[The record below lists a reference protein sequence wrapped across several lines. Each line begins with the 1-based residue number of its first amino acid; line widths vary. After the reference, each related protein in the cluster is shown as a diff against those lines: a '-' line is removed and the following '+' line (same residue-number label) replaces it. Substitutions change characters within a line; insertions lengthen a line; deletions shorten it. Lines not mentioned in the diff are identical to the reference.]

1 MSVKD
6 KRIKNVIESDDE
18 NELGACGTT
27 NDIRRPSLA
36 VPEPISG
43 TGSLLEESVD
53 NLSMEVHLGGDNS
66 RHPSEI
72 SSVSYQN
79 LLDDGEPTNSI
90 ISRRGSDDS
99 LDSYQPDFPD
109 AELPSDYME
118 TFEACDLPLSEHF
131 PMGALQ
137 GPENK
142 EKSRGDRSSYLS
154 DSSSNLSR
162 PNVKLKEVSQE
173 LGENL
178 VKLRE
183 KSTVEKIDD
192 PEEGVT
198 KRNSLEIRNNIPVVG
213 EVKDYEKEL
222 NIDFS
227 KVQGTKPKMI
237 GLKQSP
243 GLARRVDIEGQEERE
258 HFDKAPEKQTESSL
272 PPSSTLLT
280 QKVRSKSMDNKTRE
294 NVIEVIT
301 PIPKNLNIENEYD
314 YVKYARVQQGNS
326 YVGMRLAYSSS
337 NDSLNIKHSAGSDT
351 SSREPSPEKSLHK
364 KIHAEH
370 ESQEKVSEETL
381 TEIPLNNSDYSEDKK
396 AFTLSPENT
405 ECDSVEVESVTSEGD
420 NSTPGFPTV
429 EDGLSSSQASDAE
442 EGACGHGSNSSPSK
456 ILKSKQKSAVQYDL
470 PKEEEDCH
478 PKEMDAQAIMDDLK
492 MKREA
497 LDMAIA
503 DIKSAIQRSKSMS
516 LESPYPSQQETEESQ
531 PVWIKR
537 ENKEAQNQLLRRQE
551 EMRRVRE
558 EIERQQEQIPTAQG
572 KPFQEKGSLVESE
585 PAVMLTNYVLPE
597 SSSSQ
602 SNGTITEIS
611 ASYSLPKSTTQPQD
625 LKKQNII
632 SSGIDTKTDFIQ
644 PLLGFNTSQI
654 FGDESLNKDDL
665 LEMHIS
671 DGLKASLAEGNPK
684 MEGLKLASNI
694 IENCDAQIIH
704 HTLQFD
710 SRVKENPIVC
720 TSSNTGLQVENN
732 IILNLGSTAMLT
744 TFIGNNQQTT
754 LEDSDLNENTV
765 EHELQRKDLT
775 VNLHQKLPNNGED
788 SLCVD
793 ILSYDHFESMS
804 HVTCS
809 QNTLNQNIEIAQV
822 RISDTEECESDDGD
836 GRHVYFDGEEPNRDG
851 DIRLDGPIRGYD
863 SDDECED
870 ADGIRYTRRNKGKKY
885 APLQK
890 DDSLEMG
897 GAYGG
902 SKREAALANNQVAH
916 SGSNGSVANHVQGTQ
931 LLQEPG
937 EHHVHRTEAPL
948 SSEES
953 SDIDANINSYSRP
966 PNADSDTD
974 EETDRLLQKQYQERD
989 KHVEIPEL
997 SEPSATMRSEAERRH
1012 SKAKEA
1018 AIRDPDRPEVL
1029 IEGVLFRA
1037 RYLGSTQLISEGQ
1050 PSKAMRMMQA
1060 QEAVGRI
1067 KQNQGNSD
1075 DKTLGVLHFGERFQ
1089 APEGE
1094 HQPSTD
1100 VDLFVS
1106 TEKIMV
1112 LNTDLQEIMMDHSLR
1127 TISYIADIGD
1137 ILVIM
1142 ARRRLITSPDD
1153 VLGRRRRQ
1161 AKILCHVFESD
1172 EAQLIA
1178 QSIGQAFQVAYL
1190 EFLKAN
1196 GIEDPGLLKEM
1207 DYQDV
1212 LNQQEI
1218 YGEELNLFAN
1228 KDFHKEVIVPKSKNE
1243 PLGVV
1248 IVESGWGSMVPT
1260 VVLAN
1265 MLPTGPAARCG
1276 QLNIGDQI
1284 ISINGISLVG
1294 LPLSACQ
1301 TYIKAS
1307 RTQTVVKLTVVPCPP
1322 VVEVLIKRPDVKY
1335 QLGFSVQNGVI
1346 CSLLRGGIAE
1356 RGGVRV
1362 GHRIIEINNQSVV
1375 AVPHEKI
1382 VTLLASSVGEIHM
1395 KTMPT
1400 SIFRL
1405 LTGQDV
1411 PHYL

>member
-1 MSVKD
+1 MSMKD
-6 KRIKNVIESDDE
+6 KRFKNVIESDDE
-18 NELGACGTT
+18 NETGACGVNT
-27 NDIRRPSLA
+27 NLRRPSLA
-36 VPEPISG
+36 VPESVSG
-43 TGSLLEESVD
+43 TGSLLDESVD
-53 NLSMEVHLGGDNS
+53 NLSMEVHLGGDS

-79 LLDDGEPTNSI
+79 LLDDGEPSNSI

-99 LDSYQPDFPD
+99 LDSYPPDFPD
-109 AELPSDYME
+109 APDDME

-131 PMGALQ
+131 PMGSLQ
-137 GPENK
+137 ETINK
-142 EKSRGDRSSYLS
+142 QIYQGDKNSHAS
-154 DSSSNLSR
+154 DKTSNISR
-162 PNVKLKEVSQE
+162 PNVKLKNACLDVTDAVEMPEMQI
-173 LGENL
+173 L
-178 VKLRE
+178 VMDKE
-183 KSTVEKIDD
+183 SNVEK
-192 PEEGVT
+192 EKT
-198 KRNSLEIRNNIPVVG
+198 NSKRNSLEIRNNIPIVG
-213 EVKDYEKEL
+213 EIKDYEKEL

-227 KVQGTKPKMI
+227 KSQGQKPKMI

-243 GLARRVDIEGQEERE
+243 GLARRVDSESVEEQENPSVER
-258 HFDKAPEKQTESSL
+258 DTEKQPGTSHKLKIKNTSGK
-272 PPSSTLLT
+272 P
-280 QKVRSKSMDNKTRE
+280 RDNVLE
-294 NVIEVIT
+294 IIT

-337 NDSLNIKHSAGSDT
+337 NDSLNIKHSAGSDN

-364 KIHAEH
+364 KSHADLP
-370 ESQEKVSEETL
+370 SQEKVSEETL

-405 ECDSVEVESVTSEGD
+405 ECDSVDVESVTSEGE

-429 EDGLSSSQASDAE
+429 EDGLSSSQASDVE
-442 EGACGHGSNSSPSK
+442 DGVCGHGNSCSPSK
-456 ILKSKQKSAVQYDL
+456 MLQLKQKSATEQEQEFYKDD
-470 PKEEEDCH
+470 EDSC

-516 LESPYPSQQETEESQ
+516 LESSYQTQQEAEDTQ
-531 PVWIKR
+531 PVWVKR
-537 ENKEAQNQLLRRQE
+537 ENKAQDQLLRRQE
-551 EMRRVRE
+551 EMRKVRE
-558 EIERQQEQIPTAQG
+558 EIERQQEQLNPTQG
-572 KPFQEKGSLVESE
+572 KPLQEK
-585 PAVMLTNYVLPE
+585 
-597 SSSSQ
+597 
-602 SNGTITEIS
+602 
-611 ASYSLPKSTTQPQD
+611 
-625 LKKQNII
+625 
-632 SSGIDTKTDFIQ
+632 
-644 PLLGFNTSQI
+644 
-654 FGDESLNKDDL
+654 
-665 LEMHIS
+665 
-671 DGLKASLAEGNPK
+671 
-684 MEGLKLASNI
+684 
-694 IENCDAQIIH
+694 
-704 HTLQFD
+704 
-710 SRVKENPIVC
+710 
-720 TSSNTGLQVENN
+720 
-732 IILNLGSTAMLT
+732 
-744 TFIGNNQQTT
+744 
-754 LEDSDLNENTV
+754 
-765 EHELQRKDLT
+765 
-775 VNLHQKLPNNGED
+775 
-788 SLCVD
+788 
-793 ILSYDHFESMS
+793 
-804 HVTCS
+804 
-809 QNTLNQNIEIAQV
+809 
-822 RISDTEECESDDGD
+822 
-836 GRHVYFDGEEPNRDG
+836 
-851 DIRLDGPIRGYD
+851 
-863 SDDECED
+863 
-870 ADGIRYTRRNKGKKY
+870 
-885 APLQK
+885 
-890 DDSLEMG
+890 
-897 GAYGG
+897 
-902 SKREAALANNQVAH
+902 
-916 SGSNGSVANHVQGTQ
+916 
-931 LLQEPG
+931 
-937 EHHVHRTEAPL
+937 
-948 SSEES
+948 
-953 SDIDANINSYSRP
+953 
-966 PNADSDTD
+966 DSDTD

-997 SEPSATMRSEAERRH
+997 SDPTATRRSEVDRRH

-1067 KQNQGNSD
+1067 K
-1075 DKTLGVLHFGERFQ
+1075 

-1094 HQPSTD
+1094 NQPSTD

-1307 RTQTVVKLTVVPCPP
+1307 RSQTVVKLTVVPCPP

>member
-1 MSVKD
+1 MMSMKE
-6 KRIKNVIESDDE
+6 KSFKSVIESDDE
-18 NELGACGTT
+18 NESGACGNTPEP
-27 NDIRRPSLA
+27 RRLSLA
-36 VPEPISG
+36 VPNPASG
-43 TGSLLEESVD
+43 GVLDESVD
-53 NLSMEVHLGGDNS
+53 NLSMEVHLGEDGS

-72 SSVSYQN
+72 SSISYQN
-79 LLDDGEPTNSI
+79 LLDDAEPSNSI
-90 ISRRGSDDS
+90 VSRRGSDDS
-99 LDSYQPDFPD
+99 LDSYPPDFPD
-109 AELPSDYME
+109 TEVPLDELE
-118 TFEACDLPLSEHF
+118 TFEAQDLPLSEHF

-137 GPENK
+137 ADTKVKSQSDKQSGS
-142 EKSRGDRSSYLS
+142 EKSPNLTQPHVRLKDCPSSITDKTGMRERTLPL
-154 DSSSNLSR
+154 DENHSSSA
-162 PNVKLKEVSQE
+162 
-173 LGENL
+173 
-178 VKLRE
+178 
-183 KSTVEKIDD
+183 DD
-192 PEEGVT
+192 KMEA
-198 KRNSLEIRNNIPVVG
+198 KRSSLEIRNNIPVMG
-213 EVKDYEKEL
+213 EAKDYEKDL
-222 NIDFS
+222 
-227 KVQGTKPKMI
+227 TI
-237 GLKQSP
+237 GLSKMQGAKAKMVGVKQSP
-243 GLARRVDIEGQEERE
+243 GLARRVDEVEDDVDAENKDVNFPGKS
-258 HFDKAPEKQTESSL
+258 F
-272 PPSSTLLT
+272 STLLSQPHRT
-280 QKVRSKSMDNKTRE
+280 KTKSNSKPKDKV
-294 NVIEVIT
+294 VEVIT

-337 NDSLNIKHSAGSDT
+337 NDSLNIKQTAGSDC
-351 SSREPSPEKSLHK
+351 SSRELSPEKNLQQ
-364 KIHAEH
+364 KIPET
-370 ESQEKVSEETL
+370 QEPVREDTL
-381 TEIPLNNSDYSEDKK
+381 TEIPLNNSDYLEDKK

-405 ECDSVEVESVTSEGD
+405 ECDSVEVDSVTSEGE

-442 EGACGHGSNSSPSK
+442 DGAVGNSRVDRSPSK
-456 ILKSKQKSAVQYDL
+456 MLQAKQKATLEQDL
-470 PKEEEDCH
+470 FQDDECNEQLSMK

-516 LESPYPSQQETEESQ
+516 LESPYPNQQDVEEPQ
-531 PVWIKR
+531 PVWVKR
-537 ENKEAQNQLLRRQE
+537 ENRESMNQQLQYRQE

-558 EIERQQEQIPTAQG
+558 EIEKQQETLPYQG
-572 KPFQEKGSLVESE
+572 KSHQEKEAAEHVQSPQQAVHGKLTEDLSVMASGDIYLENEITAIHSVRNPDHLSQEAVGILKIKTQDMLHDEMTSVVALHLEEGANGGDTGKGLKGVSNTYLEDTEKPTPVECKDGLSESLDDVESDNTINNEEDVDLDFAANSHEYNTKIE
-585 PAVMLTNYVLPE
+585 PDDKSTLNYFTNDKDHKGSHLVSHVVQEAEETDCKVHKSNSEEQVDSTE
-597 SSSSQ
+597 SQ
-602 SNGTITEIS
+602 EEKGARPYDGKGLVGTI
-611 ASYSLPKSTTQPQD
+611 QP
-625 LKKQNII
+625 
-632 SSGIDTKTDFIQ
+632 
-644 PLLGFNTSQI
+644 
-654 FGDESLNKDDL
+654 
-665 LEMHIS
+665 
-671 DGLKASLAEGNPK
+671 
-684 MEGLKLASNI
+684 
-694 IENCDAQIIH
+694 
-704 HTLQFD
+704 
-710 SRVKENPIVC
+710 
-720 TSSNTGLQVENN
+720 
-732 IILNLGSTAMLT
+732 
-744 TFIGNNQQTT
+744 
-754 LEDSDLNENTV
+754 
-765 EHELQRKDLT
+765 
-775 VNLHQKLPNNGED
+775 
-788 SLCVD
+788 
-793 ILSYDHFESMS
+793 
-804 HVTCS
+804 
-809 QNTLNQNIEIAQV
+809 
-822 RISDTEECESDDGD
+822 
-836 GRHVYFDGEEPNRDG
+836 
-851 DIRLDGPIRGYD
+851 DGPPRGYD

-870 ADGIRYTRRNKGKKY
+870 AEGIRYTRRNKGKKY
-885 APLQK
+885 ALLQK
-890 DDSLEMG
+890 DDSLEIG
-897 GAYGG
+897 GAHGG
-902 SKREAALANNQVAH
+902 GKDATRTNGHMFSNNRTSH
-916 SGSNGSVANHVQGTQ
+916 LGSNGAVANRMQSFQ
-931 LLQEPG
+931 SNEPSG
-937 EHHVHRTEAPL
+937 EHHIHCPDGAL

-953 SDIDANINSYSRP
+953 SDIDAHVNSYNRA

-989 KHVEIPEL
+989 KRVEIPEL
-997 SEPSATMRSEAERRH
+997 TDQAAESRKCMTERSQ

-1067 KQNQGNSD
+1067 K
-1075 DKTLGVLHFGERFQ
+1075 

-1094 HQPSTD
+1094 NQPSTD

-1153 VLGRRRRQ
+1153 MLGRRRRQ

-1284 ISINGISLVG
+1284 ISINGVSLVG

-1301 TYIKAS
+1301 TYIK
-1307 RTQTVVKLTVVPCPP
+1307 
-1322 VVEVLIKRPDVKY
+1322 
-1335 QLGFSVQNGVI
+1335 
-1346 CSLLRGGIAE
+1346 
-1356 RGGVRV
+1356 
-1362 GHRIIEINNQSVV
+1362 
-1375 AVPHEKI
+1375 
-1382 VTLLASSVGEIHM
+1382 
-1395 KTMPT
+1395 
-1400 SIFRL
+1400 
-1405 LTGQDV
+1405 
-1411 PHYL
+1411 

>member
-27 NDIRRPSLA
+27 NDIRRRPSLA

-503 DIKSAIQRSKSMS
+503 AIADIKSAIQRSKSMS

-572 KPFQEKGSLVESE
+572 KPFQEK
-585 PAVMLTNYVLPE
+585 
-597 SSSSQ
+597 
-602 SNGTITEIS
+602 
-611 ASYSLPKSTTQPQD
+611 
-625 LKKQNII
+625 
-632 SSGIDTKTDFIQ
+632 
-644 PLLGFNTSQI
+644 
-654 FGDESLNKDDL
+654 
-665 LEMHIS
+665 
-671 DGLKASLAEGNPK
+671 
-684 MEGLKLASNI
+684 
-694 IENCDAQIIH
+694 
-704 HTLQFD
+704 
-710 SRVKENPIVC
+710 
-720 TSSNTGLQVENN
+720 
-732 IILNLGSTAMLT
+732 
-744 TFIGNNQQTT
+744 
-754 LEDSDLNENTV
+754 
-765 EHELQRKDLT
+765 
-775 VNLHQKLPNNGED
+775 
-788 SLCVD
+788 
-793 ILSYDHFESMS
+793 
-804 HVTCS
+804 
-809 QNTLNQNIEIAQV
+809 
-822 RISDTEECESDDGD
+822 
-836 GRHVYFDGEEPNRDG
+836 
-851 DIRLDGPIRGYD
+851 GYD

-1067 KQNQGNSD
+1067 KASQNQGNSD

-1335 QLGFSVQNGVI
+1335 QLGFSVQNGVT